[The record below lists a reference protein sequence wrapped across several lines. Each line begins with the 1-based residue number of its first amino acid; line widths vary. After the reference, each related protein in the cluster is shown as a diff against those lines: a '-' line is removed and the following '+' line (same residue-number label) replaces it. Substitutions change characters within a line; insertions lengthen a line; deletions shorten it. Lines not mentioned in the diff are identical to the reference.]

1 MDKKPLFES
10 LVYVDRDFIAT
21 AYEAFS
27 DVAPETQVTKTE
39 TKGAGMTIPVFSANV
54 SAVETRSFKMSTFG
68 MLAKILENLDE
79 YDALPNPP
87 LGDTG
92 RSALGWVEGELT
104 VDTVKLR
111 KDQKSH
117 SGHKPDRP
125 AGYGPSVDASQT
137 VFSIRGKGGK
147 GGKGG
152 LRLTLITTDSYFS
165 SGIGALLGLSEVV
178 VDVASIPVR
187 ALVRVLDVQGSFG
200 DWLAVPC
207 VMLDAD
213 HDPKDRAAT
222 LL

>member
-1 MDKKPLFES
+1 MDKKSLFES

-21 AYEAFS
+21 AYEAFC
-27 DVAPETQVTKTE
+27 DVAPDTQVTKAE
-39 TKGAGMTIPVFSANV
+39 TKGAGMAIPIFSANV

-68 MLAKILENLDE
+68 MLAKILDDLDE
-79 YDALPNPP
+79 YDVLPNPP
-87 LGDTG
+87 LGETG

-104 VDTVKLR
+104 VSTVKLR

-117 SGHKPDRP
+117 SDHKPDRP
-125 AGYGPSVDASQT
+125 AAYGPGVDASET
-137 VFSIRGKGGK
+137 VFSIR
-147 GGKGG
+147 GKGG

-165 SGIGALLGLSEVV
+165 SGVGALLGLSEVV

-187 ALVRVLDVQGSFG
+187 ALVRVLDVQGSFD

-213 HDPKDRAAT
+213 HDPKDRTAA
-222 LL
+222 LR

>member
-54 SAVETRSFKMSTFG
+54 SAVETRSFKVSTFG
-68 MLAKILENLDE
+68 MLAKILDNLDE
-79 YDALPNPP
+79 YGSLPNPP

-104 VDTVKLR
+104 VSTVKLR

-117 SGHKPDRP
+117 SSHKPDRP
-125 AGYGPSVDASQT
+125 ASYGPSVTASQT
-137 VFSIRGKGGK
+137 VFSIRGKGG
-147 GGKGG
+147 
-152 LRLTLITTDSYFS
+152 LRLTLITTESYFS
-165 SGIGALLGLSEVV
+165 SGINALLGLSEVV
-178 VDVASIPVR
+178 LEVASIPVR

-207 VMLDAD
+207 VMMDAD
-213 HDPKDRAAT
+213 HDPKDRAVA
-222 LL
+222 LS